1 MIVTRTAAYIAAALI
16 PLQAIAGVNSKA
28 IRNTQGSVSME
39 SHSKK
44 SALDIEGFLDD
55 EEKALWA
62 QTAFRIP
69 LLYER
74 RKGNHSGVFQLF
86 PFGSCEYD
94 RLTHSR
100 SWYVGPIPPLLEHT
114 RIYSHEGQLVTS
126 GNSFLG
132 IRQASAKTRSG
143 GQGYLF
149 HVTPIF
155 ASWESLWD
163 RDTCRREL
171 MVAPLFTL
179 WEHKKEKQSES
190 TLFGSLPF
198 LTFFNS
204 DEKEGVR
211 EQTFVNLL
219 LGGWHRSP
227 NTRMTFYGPLG
238 LLGSVEKSEQRR
250 EVGFLWSLLYKGVWD
265 SKEDYHRHSVTP
277 FLCYERSKGE
287 KTLRL
292 FHWIRIPLG
301 KAAKTPAATAKPPL
315 SSGDAKRSAPQR

>member
-1 MIVTRTAAYIAAALI
+1 MIVIRTTACIAIAFI

-28 IRNTQGSVSME
+28 IPKGAVAGLSQNKFEKAVQ
-39 SHSKK
+39 
-44 SALDIEGFLDD
+44 DIEGFLDD
-55 EEKALWA
+55 EEKALRS
-62 QTAFRIP
+62 QNAFRIP

-74 RKGNHSGVFQLF
+74 KKGNYSGLFQLF

-126 GNSFLG
+126 ANSFLG
-132 IRQASAKTRSG
+132 IRHASAKTRSG

-155 ASWESLWD
+155 ASWESLCD

-219 LGGWHRSP
+219 LGGWHRSHDA
-227 NTRMTFYGPLG
+227 RMTFYGPLG

-287 KTLRL
+287 KTFRL

-315 SSGDAKRSAPQR
+315 SSGDAKRRAPQR